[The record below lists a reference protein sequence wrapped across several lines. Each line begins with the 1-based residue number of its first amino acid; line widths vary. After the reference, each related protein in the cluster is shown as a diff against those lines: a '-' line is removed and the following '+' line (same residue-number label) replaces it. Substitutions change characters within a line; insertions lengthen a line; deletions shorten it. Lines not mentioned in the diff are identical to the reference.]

1 VTDARPPHTETGL
14 ADRPLTGVA
23 PKLREGLQPDAV
35 ARRII
40 AAIIAGEREIPG
52 DAFSA

>member
-1 VTDARPPHTETGL
+1 MVVIIEADTETGL

-23 PKLREGLQPDAV
+23 SRLRKGLQRDAV
-35 ARRII
+35 ARRIV